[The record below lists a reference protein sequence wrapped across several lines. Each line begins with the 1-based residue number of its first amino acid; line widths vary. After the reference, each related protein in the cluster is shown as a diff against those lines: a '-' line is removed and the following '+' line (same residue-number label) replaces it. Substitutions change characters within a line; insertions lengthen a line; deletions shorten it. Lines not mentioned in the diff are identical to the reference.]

1 MKKSNLYIALG
12 ALGGLLAGYL
22 FFGDTFMKSENQEN
36 THNHSVEEGQLWTC
50 SMHPQVM
57 QPEPGDCPICGMDLI
72 PSESGDDGL
81 APGQFRMSKN
91 ALALADVQTTI
102 VGAAATGSNTLRLS
116 GTIQENEKAVAT
128 QSAYFGGRIEELFVN
143 FEGEEVRSGQKLAS
157 LYAPELV
164 SAQQELITASGLKA
178 TQPELYRAVRNKLK
192 LWKITEKQIGE
203 IEASGRVQE
212 YFPIY
217 ATVSGTV
224 SEISVQPGD
233 YVDQGS
239 PLFKIANLGTVW
251 AVFDAYEN
259 QVSLLREG
267 QPLLVTAKSY
277 PNTPFEAKVSFI
289 NPVLNASTRTV
300 EVQAVLE
307 NPEGKL
313 KPGMF
318 VTGDMALNRDRQ
330 NEALV
335 IPESAVLWTG
345 ERSVVYVK
353 TEPNAPVFEMREIRV
368 GDAVNEAYTVV
379 SGLENGEE
387 IVTRGTF
394 TLDAAAQLKGKK
406 SMMYD
411 GPGSAPTGYEGSSNS
426 SRANPA
432 EAESNLNDKTFSEAF
447 TVEMATLIPAY
458 LKMKDALVAG
468 DAPAVNAVARELVR
482 QLSAIPTTGLGAD
495 EKSALSTSQIPLKA
509 IADSKALETQRK
521 HFVRLNEVLIPII
534 ESSGSGTQTL
544 YVQTCPM
551 ADNNK
556 GAAWI
561 SAQKEIRNPYYGDA
575 MLTCGR
581 VIRTIQ

>member
-1 MKKSNLYIALG
+1 MKKSNIYIAL
-12 ALGGLLAGYL
+12 AAVGGLLAGYL
-22 FFGDTFMKSENQEN
+22 FFGDTFAKSENQED
-36 THNHSVEEGQLWTC
+36 THNHQLDEGQLWTC

-57 QPEPGDCPICGMDLI
+57 ERAPGDCPICGMDLI
-72 PSESGDDGL
+72 ASESGSDGL
-81 APGQFRMSKN
+81 VPGQFRMTKN
-91 ALALADVQTTI
+91 ALSLADVRTTV
-102 VGAAATGSNTLRLS
+102 VGTAAADGHSLRLS
-116 GTIQENEKAVAT
+116 GTIQENEKSGAT
-128 QSAYFGGRIEELFVN
+128 QAAYFGGRIEELFVN

-178 TQPELYRAVRNKLK
+178 SQPELYRAVRNKLK
-192 LWKITEKQIGE
+192 LWKLSEKQIGE
-203 IEASGRVQE
+203 IETSGRVQE

-224 SEISVQPGD
+224 SEIKVQAGD
-233 YVDQGS
+233 YVDKGS
-239 PLFKIANLGTVW
+239 PLFKIANLGSVW

-267 QPLLVTAKSY
+267 QPLRVTAKSY
-277 PNTPFEAKVSFI
+277 PNTLFEAEISFI
-289 NPVLNASTRTV
+289 NPVLTSSTRTV
-300 EVQAVLE
+300 EVRAVLQ
-307 NPEGKL
+307 NPGGKL

-318 VTGDMALNRDRQ
+318 VTGDLTLNHKGQ
-330 NEALV
+330 NDALV

-353 TEPNAPVFEMREIRV
+353 TDPKAPVFEMREIQV
-368 GDAVNEAYTVV
+368 GDVVNGAYTVI

-406 SMMYD
+406 SMMHD
-411 GPGSAPTGYEGSSNS
+411 GPASPPTGHEDHLNTPMANSYE
-426 SRANPA
+426 PA
-432 EAESNLNDKTFSEAF
+432 STPGERTFSKAF
-447 TVEMATLIPAY
+447 AVQMVSLIPAY
-458 LKMKDALVAG
+458 LDMKDALVAG
-468 DAPAVNAVARELVR
+468 DVPVAQTGARELAR
-482 QLSAIPTTGLGAD
+482 QFSTISTTGLGVE
-495 EKSALSTSQIPLKA
+495 EKSVLENSKDQVKT
-509 IADSKALETQRK
+509 IADSKVLETQREL
-521 HFVRLNEVLIPII
+521 FARLNEVLIPII
-534 ESSGSGTQTL
+534 ESAGSGTQTL

-551 ADNNK
+551 ANNNK
-556 GAAWI
+556 GAVWL

>member
-1 MKKSNLYIALG
+1 MKKNILYIAL
-12 ALGGLLAGYL
+12 AAVGGLLAGYL
-22 FFGDTFMKSENQEN
+22 FFGDTFGKSENQED
-36 THNHSVEEGQLWTC
+36 THNHQVEEGQLWTC

-72 PSESGDDGL
+72 PAESGADGL
-81 APGQFRMSKN
+81 APGQFRMTKN
-91 ALALADVQTTI
+91 ALALADVRTTI
-102 VGAAATGSNTLRLS
+102 VGSATSGGHSLRLS
-116 GTIQENEKAVAT
+116 GTIQENEKAGAT
-128 QSAYFGGRIEELFVN
+128 QAAYFGGRIEELFVN
-143 FEGEEVRSGQKLAS
+143 FEGEEVKSGQKLAS

-178 TQPELYRAVRNKLK
+178 SQPELYKAVRNKLK
-192 LWKITEKQIGE
+192 LWKLTEKQIGE

-212 YFPIY
+212 YFPVY

-224 SEISVQPGD
+224 SEIRVQAGD
-233 YVDQGS
+233 YVDKGS
-239 PLFKIANLGTVW
+239 PLFKIANLGSVW

-267 QPLLVTAKSY
+267 QPLIVTAKSY
-277 PNTPFEAKVSFI
+277 PDAPVEAKISFI

-300 EVQAVLE
+300 EVQTVLQ
-307 NPEGKL
+307 NPEGKF

-318 VTGDMALNRDRQ
+318 VTGDLALTHKGQ

-353 TEPNAPVFEMREIRV
+353 TDPNAPVFEMREIRV
-368 GDAVNEAYTVV
+368 VDAVNGEYTVV

-387 IVTRGTF
+387 VVTQGTF

-406 SMMYD
+406 SMMHD
-411 GPGSAPTGYEGSSNS
+411 GSGSVPTGHEGHLNTPMANS
-426 SRANPA
+426 A
-432 EAESNLNDKTFSEAF
+432 EAESTPGKRIFSKAF

-468 DAPAVNAVARELVR
+468 DVPVAQAGARELGR
-482 QLSAIPTTGLGAD
+482 LMAAIPTNGLGAD
-495 EKSALSTSQIPLKA
+495 EKSVHEDSKDQVKA
-509 IADSKALETQRK
+509 IADSEVLETQRK
-521 HFVRLNEVLIPII
+521 HFVRLNEVLIPAI
-534 ESSGSGTQTL
+534 ETSGSGAQTL

-551 ADNNK
+551 ANNNK
-556 GAAWI
+556 GAIWL

-575 MLTCGR
+575 MLSCGR
-581 VIRTIQ
+581 VISTIQ

>member
-1 MKKSNLYIALG
+1 MKKNILYIAL
-12 ALGGLLAGYL
+12 AAVGGLLAGYL
-22 FFGDTFMKSENQEN
+22 FFGDTFGKSENQDN
-36 THNHSVEEGQLWTC
+36 THNHQVEEGQLWTC

-72 PSESGDDGL
+72 PAESGADGL
-81 APGQFRMSKN
+81 APGQFRMTKN
-91 ALALADVQTTI
+91 ALALADVRTTI
-102 VGAAATGSNTLRLS
+102 VGSATAGGHSLRLS
-116 GTIQENEKAVAT
+116 GTIQENEKAGAT
-128 QSAYFGGRIEELFVN
+128 QAAYFGGRIEELFVN
-143 FEGEEVRSGQKLAS
+143 FEGEEVKSGQKLAS

-178 TQPELYRAVRNKLK
+178 SQPELYKAVRNKLK
-192 LWKITEKQIGE
+192 LWKLTEKQIGE

-212 YFPIY
+212 YFPVY

-224 SEISVQPGD
+224 SEIRVQAGD
-233 YVDQGS
+233 YVDKGS
-239 PLFKIANLGTVW
+239 PLFKIANLGSVW

-267 QPLLVTAKSY
+267 QPLIVTAKSY
-277 PNTPFEAKVSFI
+277 PDAPVEARISFI

-300 EVQAVLE
+300 EVQTVLQ
-307 NPEGKL
+307 NPEGKF

-318 VTGDMALNRDRQ
+318 VTGDLALTHKGQ

-353 TEPNAPVFEMREIRV
+353 TDPNAPVFVMSVIRV
-368 GDAVNEAYTVV
+368 VDDVNGEFTVV

-387 IVTRGTF
+387 VVTQGTF

-406 SMMYD
+406 SMMHD
-411 GPGSAPTGYEGSSNS
+411 GSGSVPTGHEGHLNTPMANS
-426 SRANPA
+426 A
-432 EAESNLNDKTFSEAF
+432 EAESTPGKRIFSKAF

-468 DAPAVNAVARELVR
+468 DVPVAQAGARELGR
-482 QLSAIPTTGLGAD
+482 LMSAIPTNGLGAD
-495 EKSALSTSQIPLKA
+495 EKSVHEDSQDQVKA
-509 IADSKALETQRK
+509 IADSEVLETQRK
-521 HFVRLNEVLIPII
+521 HFVRLNEVLIPTI
-534 ESSGSGTQTL
+534 ETSGSGAQTL

-551 ADNNK
+551 ANNNK
-556 GAAWI
+556 GAIWL

-575 MLTCGR
+575 MLSCGR
-581 VIRTIQ
+581 VISTIQ

>member
-1 MKKSNLYIALG
+1 MKKSNLYVVLA
-12 ALGGLLAGYL
+12 AVGGLLVGYL
-22 FFGDTFMKSENQEN
+22 FFGDTFEKSRLPEEN
-36 THNHSVEEGQLWTC
+36 HNHQVEAGQLWTC
-50 SMHPQVM
+50 SMHPQIM

-72 PSESGDDGL
+72 PSESGADDM
-81 APGQFRMSKN
+81 APEQFRMTKN
-91 ALALADVQTTI
+91 AMALADVRTTR
-102 VGAAATGSNTLRLS
+102 VGTFTAGGHSLKLS
-116 GTIQENEKAVAT
+116 GTIQENEKAVGT
-128 QSAYFGGRIEELFVN
+128 QAAYFEGRIEELFVN

-192 LWKITEKQIGE
+192 LWKLSEKQISE

-224 SEISVQPGD
+224 SEIRVQAGD
-233 YVDQGS
+233 YVEKGM
-239 PLFKIANLGTVW
+239 PLFKIANLGSVW

-267 QPLLVTAKSY
+267 QSISITAKSY
-277 PNTPFEAKVSFI
+277 PNAPFQAKISFI
-289 NPVLNASTRTV
+289 NPVLSTSTRTV
-300 EVQAVLE
+300 EVQAVLQ
-307 NPEGKL
+307 NPDGKL

-318 VTGDMALNRDRQ
+318 VTGDLALSHSGPNKS
-330 NEALV
+330 LV

-353 TEPNAPVFEMREIRV
+353 TDPNAPVFEMREIRV
-368 GDAVNEAYTVV
+368 GDVVNGEYTVV

-387 IVTRGTF
+387 IVTQGTF

-406 SMMYD
+406 SMMHD
-411 GPGSAPTGYEGSSNS
+411 GLGSA
-426 SRANPA
+426 
-432 EAESNLNDKTFSEAF
+432 SNLEERIFSEGF
-447 TVEMATLIPAY
+447 TAEIINMIPSY

-468 DAPAVNAVARELVR
+468 DAFVVQAEARELVR
-482 QLSAIPTTGLGAD
+482 HLSAIPTTDLGTP
-495 EKSALSTSQIPLKA
+495 EKSNLENSLIPLKA
-509 IADSKALETQRK
+509 IADSDSLEVQRNY
-521 HFVRLNEVLIPII
+521 FVRLNEVLIPIM
-534 ESSGSGTQTL
+534 ESLGSGTQTL

-556 GAAWI
+556 GAAWM

>member
-1 MKKSNLYIALG
+1 MKKSNLYVVLA
-12 ALGGLLAGYL
+12 AVGGLLAGYF
-22 FFGDTFMKSENQEN
+22 FFGDTFEESRMPEEN
-36 THNHSVEEGQLWTC
+36 HNHQMEAGQLWTC
-50 SMHPQVM
+50 SMHPQIM
-57 QPEPGDCPICGMDLI
+57 QTEPGDCPICGMDLI
-72 PSESGDDGL
+72 PSESGADDM
-81 APGQFRMSKN
+81 APGQFRMTKN
-91 ALALADVQTTI
+91 AMALADVRTTR
-102 VGAAATGSNTLRLS
+102 VGTFTAGGHSLKLS
-116 GTIQENEKAVAT
+116 GTIQENEKAVGT
-128 QSAYFGGRIEELFVN
+128 QAAYFEGRIEELFVN

-192 LWKITEKQIGE
+192 LWKLSEKQISE

-224 SEISVQPGD
+224 SEIRVQAGD
-233 YVDQGS
+233 YVEKGM
-239 PLFKIANLGTVW
+239 PLFKIANLGSVW

-267 QPLLVTAKSY
+267 QSISITAKSY
-277 PNTPFEAKVSFI
+277 PNAPFQAKISFI
-289 NPVLNASTRTV
+289 NPVLSASTRTV
-300 EVQAVLE
+300 EVQAVLQ

-318 VTGDMALNRDRQ
+318 VTGDLALSQSGPNKS
-330 NEALV
+330 LV

-353 TEPNAPVFEMREIRV
+353 TDPNAPVFEMREIQV
-368 GDAVNEAYTVV
+368 GDVVNGEYTVV

-387 IVTRGTF
+387 IVTQGTF

-406 SMMYD
+406 SMMHD
-411 GPGSAPTGYEGSSNS
+411 GLGSA
-426 SRANPA
+426 
-432 EAESNLNDKTFSEAF
+432 SNLGERRFSEGF
-447 TVEMATLIPAY
+447 TAEIINMIPSY

-468 DAPAVNAVARELVR
+468 DAFVVQAEARELVR
-482 QLSAIPTTGLGAD
+482 HLSAIPTTDLGTP
-495 EKSALSTSQIPLKA
+495 EKSNLENSLIPLKA
-509 IADSKALETQRK
+509 IADSDSLEVQRNY
-521 HFVRLNEVLIPII
+521 FVRLNEVLIPIM
-534 ESSGSGTQTL
+534 ESLGSGTQTL

-556 GAAWI
+556 GAAWL

>member
-1 MKKSNLYIALG
+1 MKKNILYIAL
-12 ALGGLLAGYL
+12 AAVGGLLAGYL
-22 FFGDTFMKSENQEN
+22 FFGDTFGKSENQED
-36 THNHSVEEGQLWTC
+36 THNHQVAEGQLWTC
-50 SMHPQVM
+50 SMHPQIM

-72 PSESGDDGL
+72 PAESGADGL
-81 APGQFRMSKN
+81 APGQFRMTKN
-91 ALALADVQTTI
+91 ALALADVRTTI
-102 VGAAATGSNTLRLS
+102 VGAATAGGHSLRLS
-116 GTIQENEKAVAT
+116 GTIQENEKEGAT
-128 QSAYFGGRIEELFVN
+128 QAAYFGGRIEELFVN

-164 SAQQELITASGLKA
+164 SAQQELITASGLKGS
-178 TQPELYRAVRNKLK
+178 QPELYKAVRNKLK
-192 LWKITEKQIGE
+192 LWKLTEKQIGE

-224 SEISVQPGD
+224 SEIRVQAGD
-233 YVDQGS
+233 YVDKGS
-239 PLFKIANLGTVW
+239 PLFKIANLGSVW

-267 QPLLVTAKSY
+267 QPLRVTAKSY
-277 PNTPFEAKVSFI
+277 PNTPFEAEISFI
-289 NPVLNASTRTV
+289 NPVLTSSTRTV
-300 EVQAVLE
+300 EVQAVLQ
-307 NPEGKL
+307 NPGGKL

-318 VTGDMALNRDRQ
+318 VTGDLALNHKGQDA
-330 NEALV
+330 ALV

-345 ERSVVYVK
+345 ERSVVYVR
-353 TEPNAPVFEMREIRV
+353 TDPDAPVFEMREIQV
-368 GDAVNEAYTVV
+368 GDAVNGAYTVL

-406 SMMYD
+406 SMMHD
-411 GPGSAPTGYEGSSNS
+411 GSGSAPTGHEGHLNTPMGNS
-426 SRANPA
+426 A
-432 EAESNLNDKTFSEAF
+432 EAESTPGERTFSKAF
-447 TVEMATLIPAY
+447 TMEMATLIPAY

-468 DAPAVNAVARELVR
+468 DVPVAQAGARELTR
-482 QLSAIPTTGLGAD
+482 LMSAIPANGLGAD
-495 EKSALSTSQIPLKA
+495 EKSAHKDSQDQVRA
-509 IADSKALETQRK
+509 IAESEVLETQRK
-521 HFVRLNEVLIPII
+521 HFVRLNEVLIPTL
-534 ESSGSGTQTL
+534 ESADSGMQTL

-551 ADNNK
+551 ANNNK
-556 GAAWI
+556 GAVWL